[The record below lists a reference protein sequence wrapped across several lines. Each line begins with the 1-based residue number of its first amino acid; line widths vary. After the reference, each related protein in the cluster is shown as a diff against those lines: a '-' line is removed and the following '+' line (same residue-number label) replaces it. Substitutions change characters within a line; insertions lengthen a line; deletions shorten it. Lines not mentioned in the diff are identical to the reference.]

1 MKKLNRFGKKY
12 SLIIST
18 DAIYLRN
25 IILPLGS
32 MPAGKPGGKP
42 YMPKYGGGTRGV
54 FALYSIPA
62 FYDALKKVRYSE
74 IH

>member
-1 MKKLNRFGKKY
+1 MSK
-12 SLIIST
+12 
-18 DAIYLRN
+18 N